1 MNLPLTRRL
10 SQPVRS
16 LLVGAVLLV
25 APSWVAPAANAQ
37 FGGQA
42 GFAEAFRP
50 DFLARDM
57 NLFVETLQVEDWQRP
72 ILETLLEDYQVS
84 FNAGVDQVRQKMADL
99 KDVVAGA
106 SPDRVMSMIMGPIDQ
121 WTREKAVLRD
131 KFLEDVKSQLS
142 PAQQENW
149 PRFERALRREKHLD
163 QGELSGESVNLLL
176 VLRETQLSPQAFSA
190 IRPTVDDYEMR
201 LDEAL
206 QTRQSQIASVQ
217 EDVKNAMSANDF
229 DAGLRAMSM
238 IMASRVMVRQA
249 QDAGIES
256 IAAALS
262 DAGEEAAA
270 AEFKASA
277 LQRGYAKVY
286 RDDPILP
293 LFAQAL
299 EITDLTPDQRGALV
313 ALQGSYLQEVD
324 AVNLRFVEVLR
335 VEEPREPERRIA
347 MMKARQANQPVTV
360 SRESEA
366 IAAIRSEREDLYQR
380 TREAIFAILNPE
392 QQAQLPGF
400 GKVPGTEARVGK
412 GGVEPS
418 RDSDRVDP
426 LGSSSG
432 GRAQQPV
439 KKEADS
445 DLQQKEM
452 QQKRRG
458 DTGTS
463 GGSRGGT
470 PPSSVD

>member
-1 MNLPLTRRL
+1 MIHPLTRRL
-10 SQPVRS
+10 SVPVRS
-16 LLVGAVLLV
+16 LLVGAVLVL
-25 APSWVAPAANAQ
+25 APSSATSPAAAQ

-84 FNAGVDQVRQKMADL
+84 FNAGVEQVRQRMSEL
-99 KDVVAGA
+99 KDAVAGA

-121 WTREKAVLRD
+121 WTREKAALRD
-131 KFLEDVKSQLS
+131 KFLGDVKSQLS

-149 PRFERALRREKHLD
+149 PRFERALRREKFLD
-163 QGELSGESVNLLL
+163 QGELSGESLNLLL
-176 VLRETQLSPQAFSA
+176 VLRETQLSPAAMSA
-190 IRPTVDDYEMR
+190 IRPTVDEYELR

-217 EDVKNAMSANDF
+217 EDVKEAMSANDF

-238 IMASRVMVRQA
+238 IMASRVMVRQS

-256 IAAALS
+256 IAKALADS
-262 DAGEEAAA
+262 GEEAAA

-286 RDDPILP
+286 RDDPVLP
-293 LFAQAL
+293 LFARAL
-299 EITDLTPDQRGALV
+299 EIEDLTPDQRGALT

-335 VEEPREPERRIA
+335 TEEPREPERRIA
-347 MMKARQANQPVTV
+347 MMKARQANQPIVGN
-360 SRESEA
+360 RESEA

-380 TREAIFAILNPE
+380 TREAIFAILNPA
-392 QQAQLPGF
+392 QQALMPGY
-400 GKVPGTEARVGK
+400 GKVAGTETHVGK

-445 DLQQKEM
+445 DIQQKQM

-458 DTGTS
+458 DTGAS
-463 GGSRGGT
+463 GGSRGG
-470 PPSSVD
+470 PPPAAVD